1 MKLGKKL
8 AKLWKKKLTK
18 LIVAVALIATGN
30 EFVGVPI
37 LKELMTPDQI
47 EKVIEIEATEE
58 KVAPVKALPE
68 LESSTDTDVAKPLK
82 KEDDK

>member
-8 AKLWKKKLTK
+8 AKLWKKKITK

-68 LESSTDTDVAKPLK
+68 LESSTDTDVAKPQK